1 MEKRERLVA
10 LFGHPNS
17 GKSTL
22 FNQLTGLKQEIGN
35 WPGVTVEKK
44 EGIIDYN
51 GKKARLIDL
60 PGALSLSPFTID
72 EKIAR
77 NFILENDC
85 RVVVI
90 VDASN
95 IRKNLYILLEVL
107 ELGADTIL
115 VLNKM
120 DRVKKEEKEIDI
132 KLLEKVFG
140 IPVIPIIAR
149 NGTNIEKLREEIF
162 SKNINKAKFK
172 IDYGEHLDDHI
183 DFLEKIIPKIEGFS
197 NRKRWLA
204 IKALE
209 EDPSVSTLFP
219 IQFQQALE
227 HQKRHIRKF
236 LKTDI
241 PTYIIERRYSFL
253 EGLSREAVK
262 IKGKKANVS
271 NKIDAILTNHILGVP
286 ILFTA
291 LAAIFFITFKL
302 GTPVSSFFSLLF
314 DKLAIF
320 LNNLLTSLGI
330 NSYIISFINDG
341 VIGGVGTV
349 ISFFPVIFIMFFLIA
364 FVEDSGYMARGA
376 YVMDRFMHLAGLHGK
391 SFIPVVMGFGCNV
404 PAILST
410 RIIEDRKDRLITI
423 LTNPFIPCSARLA
436 VFTIFIT
443 AFFPRNGW
451 ILLIVLYILGIF
463 VAFFS
468 AIFLRRSFF
477 KGQKSELIMELPDY
491 NMPSF
496 KIIFLHSWEHS
507 KEFLKRAGTIIFA
520 GALIVW
526 LLASLPVGVE
536 YASKASILGH
546 IGSFFA
552 PLFKPNGFG
561 FYQAVV
567 ALLLGVVAKELVIAT
582 LGTLLGAQAG
592 NIATALHTYF
602 TTLSAISFL
611 VMTLLYLPCLA
622 TLSAIKTETQ
632 SYKWA
637 IFSLLY
643 SISVAYILSFIVYRI
658 GMLII

>member
-1 MEKRERLVA
+1 
-10 LFGHPNS
+10 
-17 GKSTL
+17 
-22 FNQLTGLKQEIGN
+22 
-35 WPGVTVEKK
+35 
-44 EGIIDYN
+44 
-51 GKKARLIDL
+51 
-60 PGALSLSPFTID
+60 
-72 EKIAR
+72 
-77 NFILENDC
+77 
-85 RVVVI
+85 
-90 VDASN
+90 
-95 IRKNLYILLEVL
+95 
-107 ELGADTIL
+107 
-115 VLNKM
+115 
-120 DRVKKEEKEIDI
+120 
-132 KLLEKVFG
+132 
-140 IPVIPIIAR
+140 
-149 NGTNIEKLREEIF
+149 
-162 SKNINKAKFK
+162 
-172 IDYGEHLDDHI
+172 
-183 DFLEKIIPKIEGFS
+183 
-197 NRKRWLA
+197 
-204 IKALE
+204 
-209 EDPSVSTLFP
+209 
-219 IQFQQALE
+219 
-227 HQKRHIRKF
+227 
-236 LKTDI
+236 
-241 PTYIIERRYSFL
+241 
-253 EGLSREAVK
+253 
-262 IKGKKANVS
+262 
-271 NKIDAILTNHILGVP
+271 
-286 ILFTA
+286 
-291 LAAIFFITFKL
+291 
-302 GTPVSSFFSLLF
+302 
-314 DKLAIF
+314 
-320 LNNLLTSLGI
+320 
-330 NSYIISFINDG
+330 
-341 VIGGVGTV
+341 
-349 ISFFPVIFIMFFLIA
+349 
-364 FVEDSGYMARGA
+364 
-376 YVMDRFMHLAGLHGK
+376 MHLAGLHGK

-451 ILLIVLYILGIF
+451 ILLISLYILGIL

-477 KGQKSELIMELPDY
+477 KGEKSELIMELPDY

-536 YASKASILGH
+536 YASKASVLGH

-567 ALLLGVVAKELVIAT
+567 ALLLGIVAKELVIAT
-582 LGTLLGAQAG
+582 LGTLVGAQTG

-643 SISVAYILSFIVYRI
+643 SISVAYVLSFVVYRI